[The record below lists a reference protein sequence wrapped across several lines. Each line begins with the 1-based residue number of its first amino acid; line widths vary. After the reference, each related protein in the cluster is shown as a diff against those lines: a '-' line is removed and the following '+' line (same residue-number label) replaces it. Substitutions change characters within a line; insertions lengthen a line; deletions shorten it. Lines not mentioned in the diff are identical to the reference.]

1 MTSTTTAGAGYRSST
16 GAGRWYALAVLTIV
30 YALNIAD
37 RFVVATLLEPIR
49 LELRLTDSSIALI
62 SGTALALFYVSV
74 GMPVAMLADRA
85 NRRNIVA
92 FSLALRSAMIALCG
106 TAHSVLQLVLA
117 RFGVGIGEAGGTPP
131 STSMVADKFAARDR
145 PMAMTVFALGALLG
159 AWLGSRLAGAV
170 AARFGLLAA
179 FLVLSIPGLV
189 VAMLVY
195 FTVREPVRGGHDAR
209 VASQP
214 PSSLRS
220 ALRLLARQRSA
231 MQLIAGATIAT
242 LWGWDLIW
250 WTPAFLMRA
259 HAMTVGEAG
268 AALGPMHLVAGTM
281 ATIATG
287 ALVGPRLAADPRRV
301 VLLMA
306 GVLALATIPSVLI
319 YCTTSL
325 RLAIALLWVVVP
337 AIYFFIGPTL
347 GLLANVVPATMRAQS
362 VAVLLFTANV
372 ANLIVA
378 PQAIGLL
385 SDHLAPL
392 FGGNSESLRWSL
404 VALAPVGFWAA
415 YHYWASAPTLREEQL
430 QVSGA

>member
-1 MTSTTTAGAGYRSST
+1 M
-16 GAGRWYALAVLTIV
+16 
-30 YALNIAD
+30 
-37 RFVVATLLEPIR
+37 
-49 LELRLTDSSIALI
+49 
-62 SGTALALFYVSV
+62 
-74 GMPVAMLADRA
+74 
-85 NRRNIVA
+85 
-92 FSLALRSAMIALCG
+92 
-106 TAHSVLQLVLA
+106 H
-117 RFGVGIGEAGGTPP
+117 
-131 STSMVADKFAARDR
+131 
-145 PMAMTVFALGALLG
+145 
-159 AWLGSRLAGAV
+159 
-170 AARFGLLAA
+170 
-179 FLVLSIPGLV
+179 
-189 VAMLVY
+189 
-195 FTVREPVRGGHDAR
+195 
-209 VASQP
+209 
-214 PSSLRS
+214 
-220 ALRLLARQRSA
+220 
-231 MQLIAGATIAT
+231 LIAGATIAT

-259 HAMTVGEAG
+259 HAMTAGEAG
-268 AALGPMHLVAGTM
+268 AARGPMHLVAGTM

-306 GVLALATIPSVLI
+306 GVLALATRPSVLI
-319 YCTTSL
+319 YCTTLL